1 MQPFTLPLLASLC
14 APLAAG
20 PAVSG
25 NAVGKRIDDFALRD
39 TQGRTCRLSDL
50 RDRKTIVV
58 VFLAADC
65 PLAKLYAPRLVEL
78 AGAYQRQGVG
88 FLAIG
93 SNQHEEVR
101 DLARYTRL
109 HAIPFPVLKDV
120 GNVVADRFA
129 AERSP
134 EVFVLDHER
143 RIRYRGR
150 IDDQYGVGVQKPRVT
165 RRDLQDALDA
175 VLAGKPVSVPMTQA
189 PGCPISRAQHVSRP
203 ARVSYCKDVAP
214 ILQKRCQVCHRP
226 GQVAPFSL
234 MSYHDAS
241 GWAGAIREVIEA
253 GRMPPWGAN
262 PKHGTFAN
270 DPSLTAGEKKA
281 VLDWID
287 ADCPEGRSADLPAPA
302 KFPDGWSIP
311 GPDLILSIPEP
322 FTVPAQGTIDYVYM
336 RVDPGFREDRWIKA
350 AEIMPGNR
358 AVVHHCNVFLQPPG
372 IDNPEILPIPGKFG
386 SYCLTQT
393 APGTPPMILPDGRA
407 KRIPAHWR
415 IVFVLH
421 YQAIGSVQTDQT
433 RLGLTFADPKT
444 VRQEVVT
451 QLMYDPDLRIPP
463 GASDH
468 QVSQTWAFT
477 RDVELLSL
485 FPHMHLRG
493 KSFRYEVVHAN
504 GREEVLLDVPR
515 WDFNWQHRYILA
527 SPLRVQAGGRLR
539 CTAVYDNSADNPF
552 NPDPAAEVRAGQQS
566 WEEMFNGYFDAV
578 LADQDLMQPV
588 PWYRPMW
595 ETAQR
600 VCQPGVALLACLV
613 GGLYLGRRRIA
624 RALETKTAG

>member
-1 MQPFTLPLLASLC
+1 VPASHAL
-14 APLAAG
+14 
-20 PAVSG
+20 
-25 NAVGKRIDDFALRD
+25 GKRIEDFTLRD
-39 TQGRTCRLSDL
+39 TQGRTWKLSDL
-50 RDRKTIVV
+50 RTRKAVVV

-78 AGAYQRQGVG
+78 ASAYQHKGVA

-93 SNQHEEVR
+93 SNQHEEIR
-101 DLARYTRL
+101 NLAGYVRL
-109 HAIPFPVLKDV
+109 HAISFPVLKDV

-129 AERSP
+129 AQRSP

-143 RIRYRGR
+143 RVRYRGR
-150 IDDQYGVGVQKPRVT
+150 IDDQYGVGVQKPHVT
-165 RRDLQDALDA
+165 QRNLADALDA
-175 VLAGKPVSVPMTQA
+175 VLAGKPVRVAVTQA
-189 PGCPISRAQHVSRP
+189 PGCPISRAERVSRP
-203 ARVSYCKDVAP
+203 AKLSYCKDVAP
-214 ILQKRCQVCHRP
+214 ILQKRCQMCHRP

-234 MSYHDAS
+234 LSYRDAS

-270 DPSLTAGEKKA
+270 DPSLTADENKT

-287 ADCPEGRSADLPAPA
+287 AGCPEGNAADLPAPA
-302 KFPDGWSIP
+302 KFPEGWSIP
-311 GPDLILSIPEP
+311 GPDLVLSILEP
-322 FTVPAQGTIDYVYM
+322 FTVPAQGTIDYVYL

-350 AEIMPGNR
+350 AEILPTNR

-372 IDNPEILPIPGKFG
+372 IDNPEELRPQGKLG

-393 APGTPPMILPDGRA
+393 APGTPPLILPDGRA
-407 KRIPAHWR
+407 KRIPAGWR

-421 YQAIGSVQTDQT
+421 YQAIGSVQKDQT
-433 RLGLTFADPKT
+433 QLGLTFADPKT

-451 QLMYDPDLRIPP
+451 KLMYDLDLRIPP

-468 QVSQTWAFT
+468 QVSQTWAFN

-493 KSFRYEVVHAN
+493 KSFRYELLHAD

-515 WDFNWQHRYILA
+515 WDFNWQHRYVLA

-552 NPDPAAEVRAGQQS
+552 NPDPTAEVRAGQQS
-566 WEEMFNGYFDAV
+566 WDEMFNGYFDVV
-578 LADQDLMQPV
+578 LADEDLTQPV
-588 PWYRPMW
+588 PWYRSLW
-595 ETAQR
+595 ETAQQM
-600 VCQPGVALLACLV
+600 CQPGVALLACLA
-613 GGLYLGRRRIA
+613 GGLYIGRKRIA
-624 RALETKTAG
+624 RALGPRQ